1 MNDMT
6 LPPIARDPLTEDAQ
20 DIERL
25 IVEVDQNEAAVLG
38 AAKDM
43 ADLDGRGTLL
53 MLAAA
58 SLFAICKT
66 QHKPD
71 GVEVM
76 GLRFTFGDWKLM
88 ALVVAAF
95 VLYLLVLFLFANW
108 AELRRW
114 RLTRSHTVRA
124 SLARIEELRMHA
136 HNALALHLG
145 RSTAMAGGAPEM
157 QMRQFDFPMEGRDAA
172 PPVEEVMAW
181 FENQALSEKD
191 RFRSLGW
198 LDQYTERRW
207 ERSIRIEREFMR
219 KKAEL
224 ARLNL
229 KPAEY
234 GAALDPVFAARR
246 AMYKKLGWDH
256 GHQSHT
262 VEQGLFDDLKDHSHA
277 ALRRIRTLVWVLR
290 LRFVF
295 VAALPLAV
303 AFYSLMVYFKLAF
316 HA

>member
-58 SLFAICKT
+58 ALFAICKNE
-66 QHKPD
+66 QKPD

-76 GLRFTFGDWKLM
+76 GFSFKFGDWKLM

-95 VLYLLVLFLFANW
+95 AIYLLVLFLFATW

-114 RLTRSHTVRA
+114 RLTQSHTVRA
-124 SLARIEELRMHA
+124 ALARIDELRMHA

-145 RSTAMAGGAPEM
+145 KATAVAGATPELR
-157 QMRQFDFPMEGRDAA
+157 MRQFDFPMEGRDEP

-181 FENQALSEKD
+181 FEHQAQSEKD
-191 RFRSLGW
+191 KFRGLGW
-198 LDQYTERRW
+198 FDQYPERRW
-207 ERSIRIEREFMR
+207 ERSIRIEREFVR

-224 ARLNL
+224 ALL
-229 KPAEY
+229 KLRPEEY

-256 GHQSHT
+256 GHQQRT
-262 VEQGLFDDLKDHSHA
+262 LEQGLFEDLKEHSHG
-277 ALRRIRTLVWVLR
+277 ALRRIRNVVWLLR
-290 LRFVF
+290 LRFGF
-295 VAALPLAV
+295 VAAIPLAV
-303 AFYSLMVYFKLAF
+303 AFYSLFVYLKLAVF
-316 HA
+316 